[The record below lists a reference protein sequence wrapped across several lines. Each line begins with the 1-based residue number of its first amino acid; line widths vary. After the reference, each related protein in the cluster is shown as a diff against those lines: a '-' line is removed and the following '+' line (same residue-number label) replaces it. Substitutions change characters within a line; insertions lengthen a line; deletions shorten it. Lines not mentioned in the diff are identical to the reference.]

1 MRGLDLNDR
10 LVAIATDGAAGV
22 TTPVATHARDVRAQ
36 VAAQLQALATQPG
49 TTADPATA
57 GPSGTADASGTAE
70 RPGTAEPPGT
80 PVPLWVAMSLPAQ
93 SELPG
98 ELLRQLREAGHAVQG
113 FADRTALLAA
123 WLDVGSELAVLEV
136 SRRQFAIG
144 LATRDTR
151 AAALRRHV
159 PLPGGEQALLDAWLR
174 LAAATLVQQTR
185 FDPLHDLR
193 READLRAR
201 LPTLVADAQRDGQAT
216 CKLDT
221 GGGAAVTLALTRDQ
235 LAAAAQPVLAPL
247 ESALQALSA
256 AHGQAV
262 LLLPDSVAALPG
274 IDAVLAG
281 AHFTRIHRC
290 GDDVAARAASLQ
302 PPSGAAADGGVP
314 WRTRVPVLGT
324 AAPSD
329 VLQPLQLSARDPQ
342 TMATHLVFRGRV
354 LPIPA
359 TGLVIGRDPG
369 ATPALQLPEGIAGL
383 SRRHCTVRRDEAGR
397 AQVIDHSSHGT
408 FLDGARVRGRALLPA
423 GAVLKLGDPGVE
435 LPLVA
440 IEAG

>member
-36 VAAQLQALATQPG
+36 VAAQLQALAAQPG
-49 TTADPATA
+49 TTGGPDTA
-57 GPSGTADASGTAE
+57 GPPGAAGP
-70 RPGTAEPPGT
+70 PGTAEPAGT
-80 PVPLWVAMSLPAQ
+80 SGPLWVAMSPPARP
-93 SELPG
+93 ELPG

-123 WLDVGSELAVLEV
+123 WLDAGSELAVLEV

-151 AAALRRHV
+151 TAALRRHV

-185 FDPLHDLR
+185 FDPLHDLQ

-201 LPTLVADAQRDGQAT
+201 LPALVADAQRDGQAS

-221 GGGAAVTLALTRDQ
+221 GGGTVTLALTRDQ

-247 ESALQALSA
+247 DSALQALSA

-262 LLLPDSVAALPG
+262 LLLPDSVVALPG
-274 IDAVLAG
+274 IDAALAG
-281 AHFTRIHRC
+281 ARFTRILRC

-302 PPSGAAADGGVP
+302 APSGAAADGGVP

-342 TMATHLVFRGRV
+342 AMATHLVFRGRV

-369 ATPALQLPEGIAGL
+369 GAPALQLPEGIAGL
-383 SRRHCTVRRDEAGR
+383 SRRHCTVRRDEGGR